1 MDVIEIKIPF
11 TEEELDKYFD
21 AIEDYIFIVN
31 VDESEYQGKALLN
44 YIYNTSMQCDMKI
57 KDYNENISNLL
68 IEYIQTD
75 KLLSIPA
82 LNILWIDILKN
93 LIDGALPDENEQYK
107 KFIVSFKDKHI
118 DLVNE
123 LACIL
128 SSLKIFL
135 MNVLVE
141 EDIKAEDREIENIG
155 NNDGYK
161 VSYYFYSE
169 FSPLSIIKICT
180 DLFDKEQ

>member
-82 LNILWIDILKN
+82 LNILWIDILKEIRISFDIGIRFGSLQN
-93 LIDGALPDENEQYK
+93 LL
-107 KFIVSFKDKHI
+107 F
-118 DLVNE
+118 
-123 LACIL
+123 L
-128 SSLKIFL
+128 SKINTL
-135 MNVLVE
+135 
-141 EDIKAEDREIENIG
+141 IW
-155 NNDGYK
+155 
-161 VSYYFYSE
+161 
-169 FSPLSIIKICT
+169 
-180 DLFDKEQ
+180 